1 MLKLSRPR
9 GAPRAEGTAGKSAG
23 TIHRVRSWP
32 VTGRVLAAA
41 AAALTVTASL
51 AAVAGP
57 AAAGTG
63 QPTATATAPARQ
75 SPAHSPTPA
84 RHAVSVPGDIAPG
97 AATLGKIDYKR
108 VCSVAPPGHAAC
120 MALIRTDLR
129 SRRQPAAAPN
139 TPPTGY
145 GYGPADLQNAYKLPS
160 TFTGSGQTVAVVDAY
175 DDPNAAADLATYR
188 AAWGLPPCGS
198 GCFTKVNQT
207 GQASPLPAPAGT
219 TGWDQE
225 ESLDLDMV
233 SAICPLCHI
242 ILVEANS
249 NANSDLYTAE
259 DTAVALGAKY
269 VSNSWAECE
278 YPGETADDT
287 HFNHPGVAITAASGD
302 WRYNDQ
308 GLGCNVPSYPATS
321 KYVTAVGGTSL
332 THASNARG
340 WTETVWDNPAA
351 GKGTGSGCSAYE
363 PKPSWQTDTGCAH
376 RTDNDV
382 AAVAN
387 PNTGVAIYDTY
398 SLGGWAEFGGTSAA
412 TPIIASVFA
421 LAGTPDP
428 GSYPSSYIYQQHP
441 RGLYDVT
448 SGSNGTCSPAYLCT
462 AGPGYDGP
470 TGWGTP
476 HGRAAFTLHDI
487 ITVANPGPQHT
498 RVEFSASLQIKA
510 SATSGSTLSYSAT
523 GLPPGLAINQA
534 KGLISGTPTQIGSYT
549 VTVTAVDRIGTQGSA
564 TFTWGVSVFGSAH
577 RTAAANHPA
586 GKPTPSR

>member
-1 MLKLSRPR
+1 M
-9 GAPRAEGTAGKSAG
+9 
-23 TIHRVRSWP
+23 
-32 VTGRVLAAA
+32 
-41 AAALTVTASL
+41 
-51 AAVAGP
+51 
-57 AAAGTG
+57 
-63 QPTATATAPARQ
+63 ATAPSRQ
-75 SPAHSPTPA
+75 PPAHPPTPA

-97 AATLGKIDYKR
+97 AAALGKIDYKR
-108 VCSVAPPGHAAC
+108 VCAVAPPGHAAC

-129 SRRQPAAAPN
+129 FRRQPAAAPN

-145 GYGPADLQNAYKLPS
+145 GYGPTDLQKAYKLPS
-160 TFTGSGQTVAVVDAY
+160 SFTGSGQTVAVVDAY

-198 GCFTKVNQT
+198 GCFTKVNQN
-207 GQASPLPAPAGT
+207 GQASPLPPAAGT

-249 NANSDLYTAE
+249 TSFTDLGQGVDA
-259 DTAVALGAKY
+259 AVGLGAKF
-269 VSNSWAECE
+269 VSNSYGATEFFS
-278 YPGETADDT
+278 ETSLDGYY
-287 HFNHPGVAITAASGD
+287 NHPGVAVTAAAGD
-302 WRYNDQ
+302 SRYGVQ
-308 GLGCNVPSYPATS
+308 YPAAS
-321 KYVTAVGGTSL
+321 PYVTSVGGTSL
-332 THASNARG
+332 THASNTRG
-340 WTETVWDNPAA
+340 WTETVWDNPTT
-351 GKGTGSGCSAYE
+351 GNGTGSGCSAYE

-398 SLGGWAEFGGTSAA
+398 TLGGWAEFGGTSAA

-428 GSYPSSYIYQQHP
+428 GSYPTSYIYHQHP
-441 RGLYDVT
+441 HGLYDVT

-523 GLPPGLAINQA
+523 GLPPGLAINPVT
-534 KGLISGTPTQIGSYT
+534 GLISGTPTQIGSYT
-549 VTVTAVDRIGTQGSA
+549 VTVTAVDHIGTQGSA
-564 TFTWGVSVFGSAH
+564 TFTWGVSVF
-577 RTAAANHPA
+577 
-586 GKPTPSR
+586 